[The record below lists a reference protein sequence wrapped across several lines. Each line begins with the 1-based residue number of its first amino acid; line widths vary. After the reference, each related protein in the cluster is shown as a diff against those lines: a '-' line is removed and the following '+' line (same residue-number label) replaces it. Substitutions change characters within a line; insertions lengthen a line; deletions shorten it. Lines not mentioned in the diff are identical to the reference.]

1 MWKRIASRTS
11 PRLLSGLGLGLLAVG
26 TAVSLT
32 VGWPVGHA
40 SEPALTAALSGSARE
55 SQPAETSATAAPPA
69 TTPPARPARP
79 AQPAAESRTS
89 PARRVP
95 TAAAPSPTRPAPPR
109 ARSTPAP
116 PQRAAAQPPRKA
128 PVVARP
134 TAKKPSAASGPTGWG
149 ALDAAIGRI
158 PGYWQGGIH
167 WSVTSRYGHYGTT
180 DLATSDI
187 YISPGVPTSLLDSV
201 VRHEYAHVVSARA
214 YGGQWQTT
222 VSALNRA
229 FGGSGMTGAE
239 SAADCMARAMGAT
252 WTYHTSCSSSAWRAM
267 AAQLL
272 AGHRV

>member
-40 SEPALTAALSGSARE
+40 SEPALSAALSGSARE
-55 SQPAETSATAAPPA
+55 SQPAQTSATVTLPA
-69 TTPPARPARP
+69 TTPPARPAQPARP
-79 AQPAAESRTS
+79 ATESPS

-95 TAAAPSPTRPAPPR
+95 TATAPSPTRPAPPK
-109 ARSTPAP
+109 ARPTPAP

-134 TAKKPSAASGPTGWG
+134 TAKKPSTASGPTGWG

-180 DLATSDI
+180 DLATADI

-201 VRHEYAHVVSARA
+201 VRHEYAHVVSVRA

-239 SAADCMARAMGAT
+239 RAADCMARAIGAT
-252 WTYHTSCSSSAWRAM
+252 WTYHTSCSSSSWRSM